1 MAVMV
6 TFTLKTDA
14 ATYQSLHQ
22 QMLSM
27 ARPAGMLFHSSH
39 ESGGQV
45 GIVDFWPS
53 EDAWKA
59 FSEGPLGEGMK
70 AAGIEPPDDL
80 VVTPLLN
87 ADGAQG

>member
-14 ATYQSLHQ
+14 ATYERLHD
-22 QMLSM
+22 QMLAM

-39 ESGGQV
+39 EVRGGQV

-53 EDAWKA
+53 DEAWRGFA
-59 FSEGPLGEGMK
+59 EGPLAEGMK
-70 AAGIEPPDDL
+70 GAGIAPPDDL
-80 VVTPLLN
+80 EITPVLN
-87 ADGAQG
+87 ADGA